1 MPHPRPTALPL
12 TRRQSLALASAALL
26 ALHGP
31 RTARA
36 QSARGLAV
44 QARQDLAP
52 HLYEVVYSTAQKA
65 VFVVSAG
72 GFTPEAPQS
81 KVFRLD
87 PATLA
92 VQAEIGLPLKGFG
105 LALDDAAGR
114 LYVGHALD
122 ASVTAIDIASNRVVT
137 TLRLAEMVQ
146 KPDGKQEAP
155 YGLRRLAVDP
165 ARGRLYL
172 PGLSLKDG
180 VLYTVDTKAMKLEKT
195 VPGIGPGAS
204 GIALDASGQRVFV
217 STLAGQLVTVDA
229 DQLAVSRQF
238 AAGGAEQPLKLAWDP
253 AGNRLLAIDQGL
265 EGIRRLQEKNIPGF
279 TSSNP
284 GNRVVA
290 LEPETGRLLAEAPV
304 AAGPVTLLPDAAKGQ
319 LYVASRGGGALTVLA
334 LDSLAKR
341 GELSLPAHPNSLA
354 IDAASS
360 ALFVTVKA
368 EPKAGALDPEAVA
381 RIAL

>member
-1 MPHPRPTALPL
+1 MPHPAPSL
-12 TRRQSLALASAALL
+12 TRRQSLALAGAALL
-26 ALHGP
+26 ALQGP
-31 RTARA
+31 RAARA
-36 QSARGLAV
+36 QSV
-44 QARQDLAP
+44 QARLDLAP
-52 HLYEVVYSTAQKA
+52 HLYEVEYSAAQKA

-81 KVFRLD
+81 RVFRLG

-92 VQAEIGLPLKGFG
+92 VQAEIALPHKGFG

-122 ASVTAIDIASNRVVT
+122 ASVSAIDIAANRVVA

-155 YGLRRLAVDP
+155 YGLRRLAIDP
-165 ARGRLYL
+165 VRGRLYL

-180 VLYTVDTKAMKLEKT
+180 VLYTVDTRKMALEKT
-195 VPGIGPGAS
+195 VTGIGPGTS
-204 GIALDASGQRVFV
+204 GIALEPSGQRVFI
-217 STLAGQLVTVDA
+217 STLGGQLVTVDA
-229 DQLAVSRQF
+229 DQLAVTRQV

-265 EGIRRLQEKNIPGF
+265 EGIRRMQEKNIPGF

-290 LEPETGRLLAEAPV
+290 LDPETGRLLAEAPV
-304 AAGPVTLLPDAAKGQ
+304 AAGPVALLPDAAKGQ
-319 LYVASRGGGALTVLA
+319 LYVASRGGRALTVLA

-341 GELSLPAHPNSLA
+341 GELPLPAHPNSLA
-354 IDAASS
+354 IDPASS
-360 ALFVTVKA
+360 ALFATVKA
-368 EPKAGALDPEAVA
+368 EPKAGSLEPEAVA

>member
-1 MPHPRPTALPL
+1 MPHPAPSL
-12 TRRQSLALASAALL
+12 TRRQSLALAGAALL
-26 ALHGP
+26 ALQGP
-31 RTARA
+31 RAARA
-36 QSARGLAV
+36 QSV
-44 QARQDLAP
+44 QVRQNLAP
-52 HLYEVVYSTAQKA
+52 HLYEVEYSAAQKA

-81 KVFRLD
+81 RVFRLD

-92 VQAEIGLPLKGFG
+92 VQAEITLPHKGFG

-122 ASVTAIDIASNRVVT
+122 ASVSAIDISANRVLA

-155 YGLRRLAVDP
+155 YGLRRLAIDP

-180 VLYTVDTKAMKLEKT
+180 VLYTVDTRKMALEKIVT
-195 VPGIGPGAS
+195 GIGPGAS
-204 GIALDASGQRVFV
+204 GIALEPSGQRVFI
-217 STLAGQLVTVDA
+217 STLGGQLVTVDG
-229 DQLAVSRQF
+229 DQLAVTRQV

-265 EGIRRLQEKNIPGF
+265 EGIRRMQEKNIPGF
-279 TSSNP
+279 ASSNP

-304 AAGPVTLLPDAAKGQ
+304 AAGPVALLPDAAKGQ

-341 GELSLPAHPNSLA
+341 GELPLPAHPNSLA
-354 IDAASS
+354 IDPASS
-360 ALFVTVKA
+360 ALFATVKV
-368 EPKAGALDPEAVA
+368 EPKAGSLEPEAVA

>member
-1 MPHPRPTALPL
+1 
-12 TRRQSLALASAALL
+12 
-26 ALHGP
+26 
-31 RTARA
+31 
-36 QSARGLAV
+36 V
-44 QARQDLAP
+44 QARRNLAP
-52 HLYEVVYSTAQKA
+52 HLYEVVYSAAQKA
-65 VFVVSAG
+65 VFVVYAG

-81 KVFRLD
+81 RVFRLD
-87 PATLA
+87 PTTLS
-92 VQAEIGLPLKGFG
+92 VQTDIARPLKGFG

-122 ASVTAIDIASNRVVT
+122 AAVSAIDIAANSLLT

-155 YGLRRLAVDP
+155 YGLRRLAIDP
-165 ARGRLYL
+165 ARDRLYL

-180 VLYTVDTKAMKLEKT
+180 VLYTVDTRKMALEKT
-195 VPGIGPGAS
+195 VAGIGPGAS
-204 GIALDASGQRVFV
+204 GIALDPPGQHVFI

-229 DQLAVSRQF
+229 DQLAVTRQV

-265 EGIRRLQEKNIPGF
+265 EGIRRMQEKNIPGF

-304 AAGPVTLLPDAAKGQ
+304 AAGPVTLLPDAAKGK
-319 LYVASRGGGALTVLA
+319 LYIASRGGGALTILA
-334 LDSLAKR
+334 LDSLARR

-354 IDAASS
+354 IDPTGS

-368 EPKAGALDPEAVA
+368 EPKAGSLEPEAVA